1 MEDVLDR
8 YHEAYDRDIPL
19 VCMDETSKQLVQE
32 TRTPIPMKAGKPA
45 RYDFEYE
52 RNGVA
57 NIFMFCE
64 PMTGL
69 RWANVTERRTKVD
82 WAKQVRWLLEDVY
95 PAAKKVKLVC
105 DNLNTHVISSLYE
118 AFEPEV
124 ANRLANRLEIHYTP
138 KHGSWLNIAEIE
150 LNAVSRQCLKRRIPT
165 IRSLKQQCTAWQNL
179 RNQDRKPVDWRF
191 RSKDARIKLKSLYPT
206 IQA

>member
-8 YHEAYDRDIPL
+8 YHEPYDRDIPL

-69 RWANVTERRTKVD
+69 RWANVTDRRTKVD
-82 WAKQVRWLLEDVY
+82 WAKQIRWLLEDVY

-150 LNAVSRQCLKRRIPT
+150 LNAISRQCLKRRVPT

-191 RSKDARIKLKSLYPT
+191 KSKDARIKLKSLYPT

>member
-8 YHEAYDRDIPL
+8 YHEPYDNEVPL

-69 RWANVTERRTKVD
+69 RWANVTKRRTKVD
-82 WAKQVRWLLEDVY
+82 WAEQIRWLLEYVY

-150 LNAVSRQCLKRRIPT
+150 LNAISRQCLKRRIPT
-165 IRSLKQQCTAWQNL
+165 IRSLRQQCTAWQNQ
-179 RNQDRKPVDWRF
+179 RNQDRKPVNWRF
-191 RSKDARIKLKSLYPT
+191 KSKDARIKLKSLYPT